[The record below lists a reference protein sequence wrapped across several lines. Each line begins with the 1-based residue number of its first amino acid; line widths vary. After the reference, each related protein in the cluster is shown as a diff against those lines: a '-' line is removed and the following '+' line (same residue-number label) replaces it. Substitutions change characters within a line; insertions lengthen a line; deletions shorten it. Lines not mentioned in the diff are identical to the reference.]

1 MPAYNEQD
9 SIMGVINDL
18 RQHHYDYVV
27 INDGST
33 DCTARILK
41 DGDARYV
48 DLLTNL
54 GIGGAVQTGYL
65 FAKQNG
71 YDIAV
76 QVDGDGQHD
85 VSYIDK
91 LIAPIKEGEAEIVVG
106 SRYVG
111 DESAFKSSFMRRVGI
126 RFLSFVLKVSSGK
139 RIMDVTSGFR
149 AIDSKAINMFVDY
162 YPSDYPEP
170 ESLAYAINGGLRVT
184 EVPVA
189 MRERQGGSSSISGL
203 KPVYY
208 MTKVSLATILGGFKG
223 RRSKKR

>member
-9 SIMGVINDL
+9 SIMGVVNDL
-18 RQHHYDYVV
+18 RQHDYDYVV

-33 DCTARILK
+33 DATARILK
-41 DGDARYV
+41 DEDARYV

-65 FAKQNG
+65 LAKQNG
-71 YDIAV
+71 YDVAV

-85 VSYIDK
+85 AAYIDK
-91 LIAPIKEGEAEIVVG
+91 LLEPIKDGSADIVVG

-126 RFLSFVLKVSSGK
+126 RFLSFVLKVSCGK
-139 RIMDVTSGFR
+139 KILDVTSGFR
-149 AIDSKAINMFVDY
+149 AIDARAINMFVNY

-189 MRERQGGSSSISGL
+189 MHERQGGSSSIKGL

-223 RRSKKR
+223 RRLKKR